1 MRRATMGHI
10 ALVLCLLLVSTPSW
24 AQAVRK
30 AVEENRKTL
39 VAAFARGDAT
49 GIGALYTDHA
59 IVMPAGGPIGHG
71 RAAAQEFWKGMI
83 DAGVK
88 NLTSQ
93 TLSVEPHGRIAREIG
108 KFTMD
113 LPNQQQQFTRVEGK
127 YLVIWRKVS
136 GKWMLEVDMWNT
148 DH

>member
-1 MRRATMGHI
+1 MRRIG
-10 ALVLCLLLVSTPSW
+10 LVACLLLFTTPSW

-30 AVEENRKTL
+30 AVEDGNKAFL
-39 VAAFARGDAT
+39 AAYARSDTAA
-49 GIGALYTDHA
+49 IGAMYSEHA
-59 IVMPAGGPIGHG
+59 TIMPAGGPLAQG

-88 NLTSQ
+88 NVTLQ
-93 TLSVEPHGRIAREIG
+93 TVSVEPHGRIAREIG

-127 YLVIWRKVS
+127 YVVIWKKLA
-136 GKWMLEVDMWNT
+136 GKWFMDVDIWNT

>member
-10 ALVLCLLLVSTPSW
+10 CLVLCLLLIATPSW

-30 AVEENRKTL
+30 AVEEGRQAL
-39 VAAFARGDAT
+39 VTAFARGDTDA
-49 GIGALYTDHA
+49 IGTLYTDHA
-59 IVMPAGGPIGHG
+59 TIMPAGGTIGHG
-71 RAAAQEFWKGMI
+71 RAAAREFWKGLL

-88 NLTSQ
+88 NVTAR
-93 TLSVEPHGRIAREIG
+93 TLSVEPLGRAAREIG
-108 KFTMD
+108 TFTMD

-127 YLVIWRKVS
+127 YLVIWRKVG
-136 GKWMLEVDMWNT
+136 GKWFLEVDMWNT

>member
-1 MRRATMGHI
+1 MRRA
-10 ALVLCLLLVSTPSW
+10 ALVMCLLLFATPSW

-30 AVEENRKTL
+30 VVDDGNKAFLAAYTRGD
-39 VAAFARGDAT
+39 VAA
-49 GIGALYTDHA
+49 IGALYSEQAT
-59 IVMPAGGPIGHG
+59 IMPAGGQLATG

-88 NLTSQ
+88 NVTLQ
-93 TLSVEPHGRIAREIG
+93 TVSVEPHGRIAREIG
-108 KFTMD
+108 KFAMD

-127 YLVIWRKVS
+127 YVVIWKKLA
-136 GKWMLEVDMWNT
+136 GKWFMDVDIWNT